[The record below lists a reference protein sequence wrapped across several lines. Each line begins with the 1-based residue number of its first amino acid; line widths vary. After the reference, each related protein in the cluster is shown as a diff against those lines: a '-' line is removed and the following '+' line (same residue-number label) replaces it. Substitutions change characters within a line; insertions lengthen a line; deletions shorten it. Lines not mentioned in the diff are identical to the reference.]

1 MELTY
6 TAALLAGMISF
17 LSPCVLP
24 LVPGFVGTMTGL
36 SVEQLQQDSSWHWRT
51 ILFNALLFV
60 LGFSL
65 LFISLGASAGAVG
78 RFLSA
83 HRESLNRVAGAGI
96 VFFGLVLLRL
106 LPFKFLNRDVRFHR
120 EIQQGKFR
128 SFLLGL
134 AFAFGWTPCAGPA
147 LAAMLMMAATRDSV
161 WQGTSLLAVY
171 SVGFGLPFVIV
182 ALSLSRFLA
191 SFQRFRRHLLW
202 VERFAGVMLV
212 SVGVLLFFDK
222 LGDVAFYLNRFNSLT
237 W

>member
-6 TAALLAGMISF
+6 TTAFLAGVISF

-36 SVEQLQQDSSWHWRT
+36 SAEQLQDGSTWHWRT
-51 ILFNALLFV
+51 ILLNAFLFV
-60 LGFSL
+60 LGFSV

-83 HRESLNRVAGAGI
+83 HREWLNRVAGAGI
-96 VFFGLVLLRL
+96 IFFGLVLLRL
-106 LPFKFLNRDVRFHR
+106 VPLEFLNRDMRFQR
-120 EIQQGKFR
+120 EIRQGKSR

-147 LAAMLMMAATRDSV
+147 LAAMLMMAATRQSV
-161 WQGTSLLAVY
+161 LQGTGLLAVY
-171 SVGFGLPFVIV
+171 SVGFGIPFIFV
-182 ALSLSRFLA
+182 ALSLTRFLMV
-191 SFQRFRRHLLW
+191 FQRLRRHLLW

-222 LGDVAFYLNRFNSLT
+222 LADLAFYLNRFNRLT